1 MEVTVKHSVERT
13 ITMDKSIVLEV
24 LDISKSYGNQKALQ
38 NFNLQVKKG
47 EIVGVAGPNGA
58 GKTTLFRIITGMT
71 PVFEGELKLFGSLDG
86 TALRENRK
94 FLGTIIEDPA
104 FFPEM
109 TARQNLEFYRL
120 QRGVENAERI
130 DELLTLVGL
139 ADVGK
144 KKFKSFSLGMKQ
156 RLAIALALIHEPEL
170 LVFDEPTNG
179 LDPSGIIQ
187 VRKLLQKL
195 ADETNLTILVSSHIL
210 SELENLAT
218 RFVIVN
224 HGQKI
229 DEFTKEELQNRLQS
243 YYELRVDNTHRA
255 QELISEHFKDAHF
268 EVTEDGTIRLY
279 DSSFEASDVAEII
292 VNNGLKLSHL
302 AKKSH
307 NLEEMFINLIEK
319 RDLNDESY

>member
-1 MEVTVKHSVERT
+1 MK
-13 ITMDKSIVLEV
+13 DSIVLEV
-24 LDISKSYGNQKALQ
+24 NKVSKQYGKQKALDR
-38 NFNLQVKKG
+38 FSLQVKKG

-71 PVFEGELKLFGSLDG
+71 PNYHGELQLFGSLDV
-86 TALRENRK
+86 TALKENRK
-94 FLGTIIEDPA
+94 YLGTIIEDPA

-109 TARQNLEFYRL
+109 SANQNLEFYRI
-120 QRGVENAERI
+120 QRGVKNKSRI
-130 DELLTLVGL
+130 DELLKLVGL
-139 ADVGK
+139 ADVGN

-170 LVFDEPTNG
+170 LIFDEPTNG

-195 ADETNLTILVSSHIL
+195 AEETNLTILVSSHIL

-229 DEFTKEELQNRLQS
+229 DEFTKDELQERLQS
-243 YYELRVDNTHRA
+243 YYELRVDDNQFASQLIEKNLNTSNY
-255 QELISEHFKDAHF
+255 EITSDGMIKLFDADI
-268 EVTEDGTIRLY
+268 V
-279 DSSFEASDVAEII
+279 ASDIADMLVK
-292 VNNGLKLSHL
+292 NNIKLSHL
-302 AKKSH
+302 ARKSH
-307 NLEEMFINLIEK
+307 NLEEMFINLTEES
-319 RDLNDESY
+319 DSNDETI

>member
-1 MEVTVKHSVERT
+1 MRGLFMK
-13 ITMDKSIVLEV
+13 DSIVLEV
-24 LDISKSYGNQKALQ
+24 NKVSKQYGKQKALDR
-38 NFNLQVKKG
+38 FSLQVKKG

-71 PVFEGELKLFGSLDG
+71 PNYHGELQLFGSLDV
-86 TALRENRK
+86 TALKENRK
-94 FLGTIIEDPA
+94 YLGTIIEDPA

-109 TARQNLEFYRL
+109 SAKQNLEFYRI
-120 QRGVENAERI
+120 QRGVKNKSRI
-130 DELLTLVGL
+130 DELLKLVGL
-139 ADVGK
+139 ADVGN

-170 LVFDEPTNG
+170 LIFDEPTNG

-195 ADETNLTILVSSHIL
+195 AEETNLTILVSSHIL

-229 DEFTKEELQNRLQS
+229 DEFTKDELQERLQS
-243 YYELRVDNTHRA
+243 YYELRVDDNQLASQLIEKNLNTSNY
-255 QELISEHFKDAHF
+255 EITSDGMIKLFDADI
-268 EVTEDGTIRLY
+268 V
-279 DSSFEASDVAEII
+279 ASDIADMLVK
-292 VNNGLKLSHL
+292 NNIKLSHL
-302 AKKSH
+302 ARKSH
-307 NLEEMFINLIEK
+307 NLEEMFINLTEES
-319 RDLNDESY
+319 DSNDETI

>member
-1 MEVTVKHSVERT
+1 MRGLFMK
-13 ITMDKSIVLEV
+13 DSIVLEV
-24 LDISKSYGNQKALQ
+24 NKVSKQYGKQKALDR
-38 NFNLQVKKG
+38 FSLQVKKG

-71 PVFEGELKLFGSLDG
+71 PNYHGELQLFGSLDV
-86 TALRENRK
+86 TALKENRK
-94 FLGTIIEDPA
+94 YLGTIIEDPA

-109 TARQNLEFYRL
+109 SAKQNLEFYRI
-120 QRGVENAERI
+120 QRGVKNKSRI
-130 DELLTLVGL
+130 DELLKLVGL
-139 ADVGK
+139 ADVGN

-170 LVFDEPTNG
+170 LIFDEPTNG

-195 ADETNLTILVSSHIL
+195 AEETNLTILVSSHIL

-229 DEFTKEELQNRLQS
+229 DEFTKDELQERLQS
-243 YYELRVDNTHRA
+243 YYELRVDDNQFASQLIEKNLNTSNY
-255 QELISEHFKDAHF
+255 EITSDGMIKLFDADI
-268 EVTEDGTIRLY
+268 V
-279 DSSFEASDVAEII
+279 ASDIADMLVK
-292 VNNGLKLSHL
+292 NNIKLSHL
-302 AKKSH
+302 ARKSH
-307 NLEEMFINLIEK
+307 NLEEMFINLTEES
-319 RDLNDESY
+319 DSNDETI